1 MANEVSQTIYIPT
14 RGNSYQQQVQNYN
27 LYFMHSRV
35 PAFQKTAES
44 ISMTKLTP
52 VAPIAFPPPE
62 TIYPPLSAIT
72 PRSLPPS

>member
-14 RGNSYQQQVQNYN
+14 RGNLYQQQVQNYN

-52 VAPIAFPPPE
+52 VATIALPPE
-62 TIYPPLSAIT
+62 RIYPLSAIT